1 MLTAAPAIPWPTSA
15 RSSTTVSSAP
25 PLSSRCG
32 WSRKAPCRSCT
43 PATRPGT
50 SRKTAARWSSCR
62 LSTRAPG
69 LPAPKKTSSPPRGG
83 FLIPAAPAKPVTAS
97 AGRWASGGR
106 PARWAKSSTKC
117 SRWAPAW
124 TRSPT
129 SGNFCTSTSCR
140 SRSWIWKRCRAT
152 GWSWKT
158 STPFWP
164 RPRPVPPRWN
174 RSWRMAGKLLPKK
187 RMPLSTGARPC
198 WPVLLP
204 TAGNRTCGRAIWT
217 PDTASWRL

>member
-1 MLTAAPAIPWPTSA
+1 MPWAIRRAAAPCRARSTLSSAGKTLTAAPAIPWPTSA

-50 SRKTAARWSSCR
+50 SPRTAARWNSCPS
-62 LSTRAPG
+62 STRVPVP
-69 LPAPKKTSSPPRGG
+69 PAPRRTSSPPSAGSPT
-83 FLIPAAPAKPVTAS
+83 PAAPAKPVTAS

-129 SGNFCTSTSCR
+129 SGSFCTSTSCP
-140 SRSWIWKRCRAT
+140 SRNWIWKRCRAT

-158 STPFWP
+158 CTLCWPKP
-164 RPRPVPPRWN
+164 RPAPMHWK
-174 RSWRMAGKLLPKK
+174 RS
-187 RMPLSTGARPC
+187 
-198 WPVLLP
+198 
-204 TAGNRTCGRAIWT
+204 
-217 PDTASWRL
+217 